1 MGLSCSR
8 TVVFESRGDSRG
20 RMVRDSSS
28 EIKAQLC
35 GFNTGN
41 QGFYSE
47 LSWKK
52 NRSTGAGD
60 TMCTYASDLLK
71 GCRELGAGARNAA
84 AIAIVTYDS
93 NLARISRKV
102 SISQKCRDWAPLSK
116 ASINTKALRFQPLA
130 PAWFTWTGLSC

>member
-1 MGLSCSR
+1 
-8 TVVFESRGDSRG
+8 
-20 RMVRDSSS
+20 
-28 EIKAQLC
+28 
-35 GFNTGN
+35 
-41 QGFYSE
+41 
-47 LSWKK
+47 
-52 NRSTGAGD
+52 
-60 TMCTYASDLLK
+60 MCTYASDLLK

-130 PAWFTWTGLSC
+130 PAWFAWTGLSC